1 MEDPSSAIFLKSM
14 GVKDIK
20 YDIPIG
26 GERIAKHNHVRDA
39 FFAAAAEA
47 HLGPIKE
54 PDGLLP
60 GSDDR
65 PADVL
70 LPYWSQGKDVAV
82 DITVVNPLQ
91 TALVARAAQE
101 GGSAVQH
108 AHEAKV
114 RKYGERCSQEGI
126 TFVPLAVDT
135 FGGWHQSA
143 LEVLSKLGRQLA
155 RANGK
160 REEEVVSHL
169 RQRIAVVLVRDNVS
183 MLLSRTPSFPRSEVD
198 GDIE

>member
-1 MEDPSSAIFLKSM
+1 M

-54 PDGLLP
+54 PDGLLL

-143 LEVLSKLGRQLA
+143 LEVLTKLWRQLA

-183 MLLSRTPSFPRSEVD
+183 MLLSRAPSFPRS
-198 GDIE
+198 

>member
-1 MEDPSSAIFLKSM
+1 M

-135 FGGWHQSA
+135 FRGWHQSA

-183 MLLSRTPSFPRSEVD
+183 MLLSRAPSFPRS
-198 GDIE
+198 